1 MKRALTLCAA
11 LLLMLTLACTAKT
24 GSALPEP
31 DPVSVPNDPE
41 LRLSLPLGA
50 RDDAAKPIPA
60 YTAGFRAKDGGALT
74 FTVLSADPAI
84 AEGLL
89 RDDGTLYVI
98 AHGAGETKLTVT
110 ARTEAGE
117 EAAATVSV
125 TVRDARRML
134 ALIVLGVLSV
144 ALLILIGK
152 PSEKKPGQ
160 AEAEEPAADEEP
172 KEPTVIF
179 EEPKEP
185 TVIFEE
191 PKEPTVIFEEPN
203 DNPER
208 S

>member
-50 RDDAAKPIPA
+50 RDGAAKPIPA